1 MPDYDHSTPELNEI
15 FSRLARYCSLKGI
28 NADKVVA
35 TLKDVFQLEDRM
47 DFADMQL
54 WLSNPLPALEPTVGK
69 ISGGS
74 YLFYAGCTHMLFGE
88 DSCGKTLAMQAIVKQ
103 ELEAHHHVV
112 YLDFEEVD
120 PRSMGQRLQEMNVDP
135 DLAEY
140 LHYMNIDRSMS
151 RDNREMIET
160 MIVNLEATLVVIDS
174 VGTLLNIHGRDE
186 NKDGDVLDVMYRQYA
201 TPFAKA
207 GAAVVLIDHTAK
219 TSDGKTS
226 SGSKRKRAHVSG
238 AAYNVL
244 VEDGEGWSRHERG
257 TAMIVCRK
265 DRQGTHQR
273 GAIVAFME
281 VEPAEM
287 SATGE
292 LLVDFVKD
300 RTDVFEEA
308 EAPADMGGESRPMDP
323 REKMIVDILSDETI
337 PLTPRG
343 IQQRMQ
349 LRGIDVPKVQLEA
362 LLKHLASENWI
373 VLVKPADTPSGIS
386 GWRIQRVPS
395 V

>member
-1 MPDYDHSTPELNEI
+1 MPDFNQSTPEFNEI
-15 FSRLARYCSLKGI
+15 FSRLARVCSARGL
-28 NADKVVA
+28 NADKIIA
-35 TLKDVFQLEDRM
+35 QLKDIFQLEDRM
-47 DFADMQL
+47 EFADMQM

-69 ISGGS
+69 IGGGS

-140 LHYMNIDRSMS
+140 LHYMNIDRPMS

-160 MIVNLEATLVVIDS
+160 MIVNLDITLVVIDS

-244 VEDGEGWSRHERG
+244 VEDGDGWSRHDRG

-300 RTDVFEEA
+300 RTDIFDET
-308 EAPADMGGESRPMDP
+308 EAPVDRGGESRPHDP
-323 REKMIVDILSDETI
+323 REKAIIEILTAETI
-337 PLTPRG
+337 PVSVAYIVEMLMTRG
-343 IQQRMQ
+343 MPLKKSEAERMCKKLQ
-349 LRGIDVPKVQLEA
+349 GEG
-362 LLKHLASENWI
+362 WI
-373 VLVKPADTPSGIS
+373 VLLKPADSPSGLS
-386 GWRIQRVPS
+386 GWRISRVPS